1 MKVDKKITENYVFW
15 NPLSEPSQTTDAYS
29 ERFIMERLT
38 ISRRSSILDVW
49 PGYGYS
55 SGFRRLRPIFWHKL
69 FESRE
74 CELELTELFI
84 RMTKFQW
91 TWRFHCAESVQILSY
106 FWSLF
111 SYIWAEYGD
120 YSVNLRIQSKHRKM
134 RNKKPEITLYLEAGA
149 LWFK

>member
-1 MKVDKKITENYVFW
+1 MSSETPSETPFLNPHRQLMLIQNPRKK
-15 NPLSEPSQTTDAYS
+15 L
-29 ERFIMERLT
+29 MERLT

-49 PGYGYS
+49 QGYGYS
-55 SGFRRLRPIFWHKL
+55 SGFRRLRPIFWRKL

-84 RMTKFQW
+84 RMTKFQLA
-91 TWRFHCAESVQILSY
+91 WRFHCAESVQILSY

-111 SYIWAEYGD
+111 SCISAEYGD

-134 RNKKPEITLYLEAGA
+134 RTRNNSVFGSRG
-149 LWFK
+149 FVV